1 MSKRNKV
8 VQNIEVEPPENEDD
22 ESDVE
27 NEKEDVK
34 PILKTKKVLSD
45 KQKDHLNNIRN
56 KAIEAKK
63 NQAQITKKAN
73 ELKKLEKEE
82 KLNEKQKLADEY
94 DNYILQQKQQE
105 YNRIEQ
111 DILRK
116 SQQEQQQQPPPPP
129 KQFQRKVK
137 KIIYE
142 DDEDEEPDYSKLVA
156 MDSIQKLHQRAL
168 NERIFNSVNAYA
180 AAMKP
185 NYY

>member
-8 VQNIEVEPPENEDD
+8 VPNIEVEPPENEDD
-22 ESDVE
+22 ESEEEEVS
-27 NEKEDVK
+27 KEVK
-34 PILKTKKVLSD
+34 PITKRILSD

-63 NQAQITKKAN
+63 QQAQLTRKAN
-73 ELKKLEKEE
+73 ELKKLEKQE

-94 DNYILQQKQQE
+94 DNYIQQQKKQE
-105 YNRIEQ
+105 YERIEQ
-111 DILRK
+111 EIIKK
-116 SQQEQQQQPPPPP
+116 SQIQQQQQPLPP
-129 KQFQRKVK
+129 KKIERKVK

-142 DDEDEEPDYSKLVA
+142 DDEDDEPDYSKLVA